1 MGLSVSDMSKLEGVL
16 SVNDTELAG
25 SAASYAGTV
34 NNTNKFFV
42 HYLAR
47 DCGAI
52 QGRTDGQ
59 CSTITEDM
67 VPPLGESPQGLFSA
81 IVRSYVRPGTAR
93 GPLSSEQLN
102 PMIIR
107 FAQP

>member
-1 MGLSVSDMSKLEGVL
+1 VL
-16 SVNDTELAG
+16 SVNDSELAG
-25 SAASYAGTV
+25 SAAPYAGTV

-42 HYLAR
+42 HYFAR

-52 QGRTDGQ
+52 ESLTDGQ

-67 VPPLGESPQGLFSA
+67 VPPLGVTPQGLFSA
-81 IVRSYVRPGTAR
+81 VVRAYVRPGTAR
-93 GPLSSEQLN
+93 GPLSSEQLT
-102 PMIIR
+102 PIIVR